1 MNFLENLA
9 KPRSFFILKTNII
22 QMKLISTLILSFFLA
37 CSNSGSDENYS
48 ADSSMAEVKIAA
60 ETEAVQQRTASSP
73 EHEEQKIIKTAR
85 LALETQDV
93 EATHKNILRLASQYK
108 GLVQSDNS
116 GKDYNR
122 IYKNLI
128 VRVPTENFQ
137 QFIDGISEGVTY
149 FDHKDISRQDV
160 SEEFIDLEAR
170 LKAKRILEERYL
182 ELLKKANK
190 VEEMLQIERE
200 LSNIRE
206 EIEAKQGRLQYL
218 QNQVS
223 MSTVNIEIYKTTAE
237 TGITQSYGQKMKN
250 ALQGGWNG
258 ISVFFLGILYLWP
271 LFLFGLITVLVLRIF
286 LKRRRIKKSQN

>member
-1 MNFLENLA
+1 M
-9 KPRSFFILKTNII
+9 KT
-22 QMKLISTLILSFFLA
+22 ISTLILSFVLG
-37 CSNSGSDENYS
+37 CSNGGSNKNYET
-48 ADSSMAEVKIAA
+48 DSSMSGMYVAEESIVSNDISAEKTPIAD
-60 ETEAVQQRTASSP
+60 
-73 EHEEQKIIKTAR
+73 EQKIIKTAR
-85 LALETQDV
+85 LAFETKDV
-93 EATHKNILRLASQYK
+93 EETHKKILQLASQLK

-122 IYKNLI
+122 IYKNLT
-128 VRVPTENFQ
+128 VRIPTENFQ
-137 QFIDGISEGVTY
+137 QFINGISEGVDY
-149 FDHKDISRQDV
+149 FDHRDISRQDV

-206 EIEAKQGRLQYL
+206 EIEAKQGRLQFL

-223 MSTVNIEIYKTTAE
+223 MSTVTVEFYKTTAE

-250 ALQGGWNG
+250 AFQGGWNG

-271 LFLFGLITVLVLRIF
+271 LFFISIIIFIVLRIF
-286 LKRRRIKKSQN
+286 LKRRKLKNSKN

>member
-1 MNFLENLA
+1 
-9 KPRSFFILKTNII
+9 
-22 QMKLISTLILSFFLA
+22 MKIVSALLLLFVLG
-37 CSNSGSDENYS
+37 CSNGSSTKNYE
-48 ADSSMAEVKIAA
+48 ADSSMASISVPEDPLKI
-60 ETEAVQQRTASSP
+60 EQFSEPQLQ
-73 EHEEQKIIKTAR
+73 EEQKIIKTAR
-85 LALETQDV
+85 LAFETKDV
-93 EATHKNILRLASQYK
+93 EATHTKIRQLASQYK

-122 IYKNLI
+122 IFKNLT

-137 QFIDGISEGVTY
+137 SFIDGISEGVNY
-149 FDHKDISRQDV
+149 FDQRDISQQDV

-170 LKAKRILEERYL
+170 LKAKRTLEDRYL
-182 ELLKKANK
+182 ELLKKANNVK
-190 VEEMLQIERE
+190 EMLEIERE

-223 MSTVNIEIYKTTAE
+223 MSTVNIEFYKITAE

-250 ALQGGWNG
+250 AFQGGWNG

-271 LFLFGLITVLVLRIF
+271 LFLVAIIIVFVLRIF
-286 LKRRRIKKSQN
+286 LKKRKKTH